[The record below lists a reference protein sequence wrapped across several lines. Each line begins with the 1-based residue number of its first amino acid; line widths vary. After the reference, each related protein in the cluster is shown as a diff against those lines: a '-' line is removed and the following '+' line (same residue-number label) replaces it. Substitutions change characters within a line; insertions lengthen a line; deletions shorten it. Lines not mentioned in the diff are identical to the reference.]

1 MVQVKICGIT
11 NLKDALAAP
20 AFGADMLGFNFYS
33 KSPRYIQPPAAG
45 AIGSRVPKNIR
56 KVGVFVNESVANI
69 AAVCIAAKLDVVQLH
84 GDEDEELLR
93 QVRAATHLPV
103 IRALRIGGP
112 DDVPETEA
120 DAVLLDAYSPDS
132 YGGTGEIFEWEKAVA
147 LKTRFD
153 EIYLAG
159 GLTPDNVAEAV
170 KAVMPFAVDVASGVE
185 LSPRVKDIQKM
196 KAFITNA
203 KNAL

>member
-45 AIGSRVPKNIR
+45 AIGSRVPKNIK
-56 KVGVFVNESVANI
+56 KVGVFVNETVANI

-84 GDEDEELLR
+84 GDEDEELLK